1 MMFFENLG
9 SVGTMLSSSP
19 LCLSPVTLS
28 GCVCQRL
35 KIYDE
40 LKHGSNSADNLK
52 HWYTCVCHFQKMAVS
67 NIREVPRSK
76 VMENQVDHVKDFE
89 IYCESHGKFLQ
100 H

>member
-40 LKHGSNSADNLK
+40 LKHGSNCADNLK
-52 HWYTCVCHFQKMAVS
+52 HRYTCVWHFQKMAVS

-89 IYCESHGKFLQ
+89 IYCKSHGKFLQ